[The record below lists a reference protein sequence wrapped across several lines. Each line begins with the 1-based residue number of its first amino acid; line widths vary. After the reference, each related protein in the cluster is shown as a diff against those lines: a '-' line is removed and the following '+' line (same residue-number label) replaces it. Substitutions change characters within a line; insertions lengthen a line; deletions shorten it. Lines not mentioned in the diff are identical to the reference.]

1 MKTINLGGFSRLQ
14 RTLDHIYLKCVN
26 GEKYPT
32 VNGLISALREEKYPI
47 DGETLRVAQS
57 LGYIKLRP
65 YLTWEQ
71 VGPLTEHHIK
81 ILMYE
86 VFLKRK
92 QKHHTYKDVD
102 QAFFSTEVPN
112 CKYKAADKEA
122 LRLKRLVAGMNES
135 ASEAIERIK
144 ETTMF
149 PKTVETL
156 VNNDSIART
165 PSVIKVVLSSTGV
178 IVSSDNVM
186 LELKGKFTLEYSN

>member
-32 VNGLISALREEKYPI
+32 ATGLINALRKEKYQI

-86 VFLKRK
+86 VFLARK
-92 QKHHTYKDVD
+92 KKHHTYKDVD

-112 CKYKAADKEA
+112 CKHKEADKEA

-135 ASEAIERIK
+135 ASEAIESIK
-144 ETTMF
+144 TTTMF
-149 PKTVETL
+149 PKVVETL
-156 VNNDSIART
+156 NNDSIART

-178 IVSSDNVM
+178 TVSSDNVM